1 MKLAGSII
9 TRIQVGEERQKK
21 WRRDSQCAQ
30 MDSVCLVQSMQGRG
44 EHLCFLFLCSSPLPH
59 FIFQAFPAGASLPTM
74 SSVICCLLA
83 GWQWAILK
91 WIRVLLLISFQ
102 VPPVDNPCFRLIK
115 PAESR
120 LSHRSLST
128 NRRC

>member
-9 TRIQVGEERQKK
+9 TVIQVGEVRQK
-21 WRRDSQCAQ
+21 WRCDSQCAQ
-30 MDSVCLVQSMQGRG
+30 MDLVCLVQNMQGRE
-44 EHLCFLFLCSSPLPH
+44 EHLCFLFLCSSPLPC
-59 FIFQAFPAGASLPTM
+59 FIFQVFPAGASFLMM
-74 SSVICCLLA
+74 SSVLCCLFA

-102 VPPVDNPCFRLIK
+102 VPPVDNPRFRLIK
-115 PAESR
+115 PTEGR

>member
-9 TRIQVGEERQKK
+9 TVIQVGEVRQRSGDVIHSVPK
-21 WRRDSQCAQ
+21 WIRYVWYRTCREGKSTFA
-30 MDSVCLVQSMQGRG
+30 SYFSA
-44 EHLCFLFLCSSPLPH
+44 LPH
-59 FIFQAFPAGASLPTM
+59 CHALFFQVFPAGASFLMM
-74 SSVICCLLA
+74 SSVLCCLFA

-115 PAESR
+115 PTEGR